1 MHLKQTIEEKPIAM
15 QDFDPHAQVNTLR
28 KVLESITDPRR
39 RQILG
44 NLIEHATVE
53 GGGRYHELMASCSR
67 KRQSY
72 NQWGISDGAAVVKA
86 PQSYAELEIY
96 YKSVIDS
103 KIWMLHY
110 DLDKVI
116 VGDDEVLL
124 DGVLHQLYPTN
135 FMEPLFQFK
144 ADPRYR
150 AYQMTKRLS
159 IVFTFDED
167 GLSSGEH
174 SYANGPITAK
184 DLTPVEDQYLPELF
198 KAA

>member
-15 QDFDPHAQVNTLR
+15 QDFDPQVQVKTLR
-28 KVLESITDPRR
+28 KVRDSITDPRR
-39 RQILG
+39 RQILD
-44 NLIEHATVE
+44 NLIEHAAVE

-72 NQWGISDGAAVVKA
+72 EQWGIGGPAAAQA
-86 PQSYAELEIY
+86 PQSYAELEVY
-96 YKSVIDS
+96 YKAVIDS

-110 DLDKVI
+110 DLDKVV
-116 VGDDEVLL
+116 VGDDEVLM
-124 DGVLHQLYPTN
+124 DGVLHQLYPAYLI
-135 FMEPLFQFK
+135 EPMFQFK
-144 ADPRYR
+144 PDPRYR
-150 AYQMTKRLS
+150 AYQMTKRLG

-184 DLTPVEDQYLPELF
+184 DLTPVEDRYLPDLF